1 MALTSASRSP
11 SAKFVKLMLDS
22 YVGTD
27 QTLTRNSFSDHVR
40 GSTTIGTSGNSL
52 PAFAFVT
59 HTGPPSRSPGT
70 QRLVRS
76 HVMRHVGKSRRKGRR
91 VKAPLL
97 EYSLS
102 VPDEPFWDGASLQPP
117 QQSFLNQST
126 ADRLTL
132 SPDQDPEHDSDAGP
146 SISSHEASYV
156 SPRSI
161 NRFQQKVTQY
171 AQNPRQVPGNDPSE
185 SLGSQNG
192 EIVARIERLW
202 VGRSDPFAR
211 YPIKMNLRAHELID
225 HSQFR
230 PMNR

>member
-1 MALTSASRSP
+1 
-11 SAKFVKLMLDS
+11 MLDS
-22 YVGTD
+22 YAGTD

-40 GSTTIGTSGNSL
+40 GSTTIGSSGNSL

-76 HVMRHVGKSRRKGRR
+76 HVMRHVGKSRRKGRP

-171 AQNPRQVPGNDPSE
+171 AQNPRQVPGNDHSE
-185 SLGSQNG
+185 SLRSQNG

-225 HSQFR
+225 HSQY
-230 PMNR
+230 PNNESLSPSNRKYLS